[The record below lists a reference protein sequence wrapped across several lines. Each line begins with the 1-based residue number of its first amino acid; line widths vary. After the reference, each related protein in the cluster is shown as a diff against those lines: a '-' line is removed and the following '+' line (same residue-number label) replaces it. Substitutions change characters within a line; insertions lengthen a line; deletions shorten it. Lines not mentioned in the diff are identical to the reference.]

1 MALEFVLF
9 VDGAIRN
16 LLIVPDVVLRE
27 LLDEPRLRE
36 DELREPFE
44 KPFDMELREL
54 PPLLNLN

>member
-1 MALEFVLF
+1 M
-9 VDGAIRN
+9 DGANRN